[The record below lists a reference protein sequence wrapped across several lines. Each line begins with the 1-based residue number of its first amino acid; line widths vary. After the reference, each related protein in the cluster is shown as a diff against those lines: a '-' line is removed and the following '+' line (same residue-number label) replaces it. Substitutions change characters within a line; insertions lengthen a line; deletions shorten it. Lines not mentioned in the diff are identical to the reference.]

1 MKFLIYQIFYIT
13 ASCNKGLDST
23 TCTDHDDNVYCKNC
37 HGKLFGP
44 KGYGFA
50 AGASGL
56 SMDTGNPG
64 EVTKEWVQCVL
75 NSNYVRRIE
84 DGEKTYTL
92 CGGKSWD
99 FMILFLCIDLS
110 QNLLQ
115 TMNLD
120 PSARNRCRTI
130 WNFYLC
136 RQRRKQV

>member
-1 MKFLIYQIFYIT
+1 
-13 ASCNKGLDST
+13 
-23 TCTDHDDNVYCKNC
+23 
-37 HGKLFGP
+37 
-44 KGYGFA
+44 
-50 AGASGL
+50 
-56 SMDTGNPG
+56 MDTGNPG

-99 FMILFLCIDLS
+99 FMILFLCIDLT

-120 PSARNRCRTI
+120 PSARNRCRTM
-130 WNFYLC
+130 WNFYTVKLNPLYFMHIVHNSSFSSNNLDQFSCSLC
-136 RQRRKQV
+136 FQSETFTHVVKLRLSEFPYHYYMYQ